1 MHILKIILFTASCC
15 GYLFWLVRCVGFSL
29 FKAPFIFC
37 SAISLILC
45 AFGMVGLLNVG
56 SQFLLFTGLGLL
68 AFEGYKLIHSTSWR
82 QFDYWLLSLISIP
95 FITLWFAIDKNF
107 VFTVWDEFSFWASS
121 TKLIHTTN
129 SLFDQNSPIFLKTYP
144 PIQQLFQ
151 YYVIRFIGWSER
163 LVLYAQIFWLLA
175 GLLCIAGSLVK
186 DKRYALLF
194 FFLSCSALYYFN
206 YSFSSIYSDA
216 LLGVCFAA
224 CLALVIDK
232 SCFSSVKQFV
242 CFLACLAALVLIK
255 EVAIVLVATV
265 VLLLLIQL
273 FWPATVFA
281 KEQASVQTLA
291 SPNRLSQITIV
302 VLVLLAIG
310 SALLAWSLYVKSID
324 SARSLDLPTLQMLS
338 QPAWQTRI
346 SQTMAEFFVRAVK
359 PGYLITSELVYP
371 LRPSILAVLIS
382 LTGLGLLLTLATSA
396 GARLRKFLLV
406 SVLTLG
412 AIGYLCVLLFSYLF
426 IFTEYEGVRLASF
439 ERYLSTYLMAWGLI
453 FFASLI
459 DQLTTQPTRFKMGLF
474 IGLVCIILFTTPVTF
489 IKELR
494 SINSIGPAQQ
504 LRESIEQ
511 FANQAKQHMQSSD
524 KIYFVAQNTNG
535 LERVMFYY
543 AMLPYTSSMSWC
555 WSIGEKYFEGD
566 VWTCNTGLAGL
577 LKGYDYLALYMGDA
591 QFWKRVE
598 PVFQAEAAGMT
609 RGIFKIYRTPN
620 GSIERLEPVH

>member
-1 MHILKIILFTASCC
+1 MHTLKIILFAASCC
-15 GYLFWLVRCVGFSL
+15 GYLSWLVRHVGFSL

-45 AFGMVGLLNVG
+45 AFGMVGSLNIG
-56 SQFLLFTGLGLL
+56 SQFLLLTGLGLL
-68 AFEGYKLIHSTSWR
+68 AFESYELVQSTSWR
-82 QFDYWLLSLISIP
+82 QLDYWLLGLISIP

-129 SLFDQNSPIFLKTYP
+129 ALFDQNSPIFLKTYP

-232 SCFSSVKQFV
+232 SCLNSAKQFV
-242 CFLACLAALVLIK
+242 FFLACLAALVLIK

-291 SPNRLSQITIV
+291 STYRLSQITIV

-310 SALLAWSLYVKSID
+310 SALFAWSLYVKSID

-346 SQTMAEFFVRAVK
+346 SQTMTEFLVRAVK
-359 PGYLITSELVYP
+359 PGYLITSELIYP
-371 LRPSILAVLIS
+371 LRPSVLAVFIS
-382 LTGLGLLLTLATSA
+382 LTGLGLILTLGAAT
-396 GARLRKFLLV
+396 GARLHKLVLV

-412 AIGYLCVLLFSYLF
+412 AIAYVFVLLFSYLF

-453 FFASLI
+453 LFAVII
-459 DQLTTQPTRFKMGLF
+459 DHLSTQPTRFKQGMF
-474 IGLVCIILFTTPVTF
+474 IGLVCLILFTTPVTL

-524 KIYFVAQNTNG
+524 KIYFIAQNTNG

-566 VWTCNTGLAGL
+566 VWTCNTGLVDL
-577 LKGYDYLALYMGDA
+577 LKGYDYLALYMDDA
-591 QFWKRVE
+591 QFWKRAE
-598 PVFQAEAAGMT
+598 PVFQAGSAGMT
-609 RGIFKIYRTPN
+609 RGLFKIRRTPD